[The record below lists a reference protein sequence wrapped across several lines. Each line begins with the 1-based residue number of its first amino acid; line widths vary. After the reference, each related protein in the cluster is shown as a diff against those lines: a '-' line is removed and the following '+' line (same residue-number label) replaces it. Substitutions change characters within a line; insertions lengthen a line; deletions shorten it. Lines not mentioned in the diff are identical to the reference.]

1 MMNGNVPSSRELS
14 QVIRYSL
21 TCHVRRDH
29 WGPTRTRQ
37 RDRVGEAATQV
48 ETEQRVRP
56 KHKRLNMRTHLPT
69 QACSKMKR
77 VA

>member
-1 MMNGNVPSSRELS
+1 MINGNVPSSRESS
-14 QVIRYSL
+14 QAIRYSL
-21 TCHVRRDH
+21 TCLVRRDH

-37 RDRVGEAATQV
+37 SDRVGEAATQV

-69 QACSKMKR
+69 
-77 VA
+77 